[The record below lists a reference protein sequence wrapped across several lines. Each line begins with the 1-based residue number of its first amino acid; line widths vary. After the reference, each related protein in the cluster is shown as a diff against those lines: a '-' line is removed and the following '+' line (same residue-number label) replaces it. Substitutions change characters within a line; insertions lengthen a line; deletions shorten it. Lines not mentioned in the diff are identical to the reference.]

1 PSGVGNEHFVQPN
14 TLFDYQI
21 RFQNTGSA
29 SALKVVV
36 VDTLPAQLD
45 PATLQLGASSHN
57 YNLSIDGYNG
67 RLMLIF
73 TFNGINLPDSSSNL
87 LGSQGFLK
95 FKIAAKAD
103 VPLET
108 TISNNAYIYF
118 DYNEPVITNN
128 AWVTIHYFKIDDP
141 IAVTVTPTATP
152 VISIP
157 NDFKLYPNPSKQH
170 SLLDLGK
177 TYENI
182 QVKIETINGQVVY
195 NQQFLQKNQ
204 VLLNAEQLD
213 AGIYFVRI
221 ITQNQNAVLKWI
233 KQ

>member
-1 PSGVGNEHFVQPN
+1 
-14 TLFDYQI
+14 
-21 RFQNTGSA
+21 
-29 SALKVVV
+29 
-36 VDTLPAQLD
+36 
-45 PATLQLGASSHN
+45 
-57 YNLSIDGYNG
+57 
-67 RLMLIF
+67 M
-73 TFNGINLPDSSSNL
+73 
-87 LGSQGFLK
+87 
-95 FKIAAKAD
+95 
-103 VPLET
+103 
-108 TISNNAYIYF
+108 
-118 DYNEPVITNN
+118 
-128 AWVTIHYFKIDDP
+128 TIHYFKIDDP

-213 AGIYFVRI
+213 AVMNAAIAQLAGKVADIAAKLNALSIEINSKNGQLQSSEVSGKNDRLDLGDVLAAAKAVATSSSI
-221 ITQNQNAVLKWI
+221 HGLKAEIKTIVDLQLANANNTQADTQVTPPHQIGRAHV
-233 KQ
+233 